1 MILITYDGNITMFLV
16 SRSQRSLVSVASNDH
31 TVSVAGAG
39 PGVRRL
45 GLVVLVL
52 VLRLVLRLLV
62 LRLVLRLVL
71 VLVLGLVLGLV
82 VIY

>member
-71 VLVLGLVLGLV
+71 VLVLGLVV
-82 VIY
+82 VY

>member
-52 VLRLVLRLLV
+52 RM
-62 LRLVLRLVL
+62 LVL
-71 VLVLGLVLGLV
+71 VLVLGLV

>member
-52 VLRLVLRLLV
+52 VLRMLVLRLLV
-62 LRLVLRLVL
+62 LRMLVL
-71 VLVLGLVLGLV
+71 VLVLGLV

>member
-1 MILITYDGNITMFLV
+1 MILITYDGNITMFLE

-39 PGVRRL
+39 PGVRGL
-45 GLVVLVL
+45 GLV

-62 LRLVLRLVL
+62 LRLLVL
-71 VLVLGLVLGLV
+71 VLVLRLVLGLVLGLV

>member
-71 VLVLGLVLGLV
+71 VLVLGLV

>member
-62 LRLVLRLVL
+62 LRMLVL

>member
-31 TVSVAGAG
+31 TVSVAGVGA
-39 PGVRRL
+39 GVRRL

-62 LRLVLRLVL
+62 LGLVL